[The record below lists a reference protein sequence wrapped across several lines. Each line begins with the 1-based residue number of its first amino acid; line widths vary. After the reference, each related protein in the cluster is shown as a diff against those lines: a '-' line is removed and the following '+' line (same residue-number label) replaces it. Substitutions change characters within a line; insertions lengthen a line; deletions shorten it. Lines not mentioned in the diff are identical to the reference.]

1 MAALGPSGSHDL
13 GSTEGAP
20 SLAPKPGGFMEL
32 LEDEEIVDCTRPA
45 SLAKALPPFNLAA
58 LGWGAL
64 APGVSAAMAPPSAAA
79 AAPLLQHTARSAA
92 GAQPGSGKA
101 VKATKAAQ
109 VMPKGR
115 KQKGTTQAPPT
126 PMVSL
131 KPASGS
137 AQADL
142 SPSSSAGRNDRG
154 GAGGGKR
161 KEPERAVVRQSAEA
175 ERQLELLTKVHEQQE
190 AENRKLKDRAK

>member
-1 MAALGPSGSHDL
+1 
-13 GSTEGAP
+13 
-20 SLAPKPGGFMEL
+20 MEL
-32 LEDEEIVDCTRPA
+32 LVEDEEIVDCTRPA
-45 SLAKALPPFNLAA
+45 NLTQALPPFDLAA
-58 LGWGAL
+58 LGWGTSAL
-64 APGVSAAMAPPSAAA
+64 GVTAAMAPSSAAA
-79 AAPLLQHTARSAA
+79 AAPLLQQQTARSAA
-92 GAQPGSGKA
+92 GAQPGSSKA
-101 VKATKAAQ
+101 GKATKAAE
-109 VMPKGR
+109 VTPKGR
-115 KQKGTTQAPPT
+115 KQKGSTQVPST

-175 ERQLELLTKVHEQQE
+175 ERQLELLTKLHEQQE